1 MARRATWTLV
11 TLAALPLALTAA
23 RAQNSEY
30 DVLPRPAASAPAAPP
45 AVSEKPVQK
54 SAADIAAE
62 KKAAAEKAT
71 EEKKAALEKAIAEK
85 RDAAEK
91 AALEKAAEKEKAE
104 KKAAALPADKE
115 PPAAKKQG
123 AALGAKQDSKDEGDV
138 QLGRRMAPSAAIPP
152 WPGDEK
158 GPKTIDFLGAC
169 PGNFD
174 HCMDQVREIGEKM
187 SAAELCI
194 PPDLY
199 FATVTDRVRKWATLR
214 PDIHGLPAG
223 RVIAAALKSIY
234 PCKQSSPARTAAE
247 KAAPKPAKTAQ

>member
-1 MARRATWTLV
+1 MARRATWMLV
-11 TLAALPLALTAA
+11 TLVALPLALTAA

-62 KKAAAEKAT
+62 KKAAAAKAA
-71 EEKKAALEKAIAEK
+71 EEKKEALEKTVAEK
-85 RDAAEK
+85 KDAAEK

-115 PPAAKKQG
+115 PAAKKQG

-234 PCKQSSPARTAAE
+234 PCKQSPPARTAAE

>member
-71 EEKKAALEKAIAEK
+71 EEKKAALEKA
-85 RDAAEK
+85 
-91 AALEKAAEKEKAE
+91 AEKEKAE

-123 AALGAKQDSKDEGDV
+123 AALGAKQDSKEEGDV

-187 SAAELCI
+187 LAAELCI

-234 PCKQSSPARTAAE
+234 PCKQSPPARTAAE